1 MTMMNLPANARFC
14 GTLIAANLVLLS
26 ALSATAMAQSSNDR
40 AELERASR
48 VAEALRQISVRGQS
62 RSPGY
67 YSDWQVKGDRIPV
80 WSKQCIGRSITPEE
94 FDANQAT
101 AGGIV
106 TCIVRGM
113 MRQEILT
120 TRNDESLAVRR
131 VAAWWV
137 TGDSNQLNTPVV
149 ANYTQQVLSAYQ
161 PRAAVIYEPPTATP
175 VTPPPTIPAPVMPIP
190 APTLPPIAPTPVAT
204 APITPTP
211 VAAGPTPTNPTPVG
225 QVVPAQ
231 ELPPIVKPPVA
242 AKPAEKPPEKPAEK
256 PVEKPQEPAATP
268 KDKTPTA
275 IKSNGTTFYDRYM
288 QVGYVAS
295 RAKDY
300 RAAITA
306 FRRALDERP
315 GDSFAQKAIENM
327 EAQLAKAP
335 KP

>member
-1 MTMMNLPANARFC
+1 M
-14 GTLIAANLVLLS
+14 
-26 ALSATAMAQSSNDR
+26 
-40 AELERASR
+40 
-48 VAEALRQISVRGQS
+48 
-62 RSPGY
+62 
-67 YSDWQVKGDRIPV
+67 
-80 WSKQCIGRSITPEE
+80 GRSITPEE
-94 FDANQAT
+94 FEANQAT

-131 VAAWWV
+131 IAAWWV

-161 PRAAVIYEPPTATP
+161 PRAAVVYEPPTAAP
-175 VTPPPTIPAPVMPIP
+175 VTPPPTIPAPVMPVP
-190 APTLPPIAPTPVAT
+190 APTLPPIAPTPVT
-204 APITPTP
+204 PTPVTPTPVTPTP
-211 VAAGPTPTNPTPVG
+211 VAAGPTPANPTPANPTPVG
-225 QVVPAQ
+225 QVVPTQ
-231 ELPPIVKPPVA
+231 ELPPIAKPPVA
-242 AKPAEKPPEKPAEK
+242 APVTAKPTEKPKEQPASG
-256 PVEKPQEPAATP
+256 
-268 KDKTPTA
+268 KDKIPTA

-295 RAKDY
+295 RSKAY
-300 RAAITA
+300 RTAITA

-327 EAQLAKAP
+327 EAQLTKAP